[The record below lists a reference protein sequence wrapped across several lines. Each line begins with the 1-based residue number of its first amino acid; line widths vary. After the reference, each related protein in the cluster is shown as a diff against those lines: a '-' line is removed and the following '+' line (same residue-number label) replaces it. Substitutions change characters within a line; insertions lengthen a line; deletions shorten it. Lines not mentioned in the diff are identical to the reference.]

1 MLGGQLRGRGEG
13 WEGRLGVGESMG
25 RRSPPGVVPVLS
37 WVGGHID
44 IAPGAATPSR
54 GRVAHKKLFP

>member
-1 MLGGQLRGRGEG
+1 M
-13 WEGRLGVGESMG
+13 GVGESMG
-25 RRSPPGVVPVLS
+25 GRSPPGVVPVLS

-44 IAPGAATPSR
+44 IAPGAATPSQ